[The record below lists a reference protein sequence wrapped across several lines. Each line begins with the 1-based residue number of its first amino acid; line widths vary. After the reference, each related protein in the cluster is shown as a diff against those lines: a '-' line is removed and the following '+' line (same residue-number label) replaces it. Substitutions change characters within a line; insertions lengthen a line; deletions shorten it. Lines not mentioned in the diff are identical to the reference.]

1 MSGTLK
7 PDASVRGKGWSSGPG
22 VRGITMTATVA
33 AAERLLRIG
42 EVARGAGVSV
52 RAVRYYEQQGLLI
65 AERSP
70 SGQRLY
76 RQDAIPLVR
85 FFQEMFAAGLTSRRI
100 AELLPCW
107 DAGHTDAEQRAM
119 LRAERERIQAKIDD
133 LQATLDHLDEV
144 IAITDTHP

>member
-1 MSGTLK
+1 
-7 PDASVRGKGWSSGPG
+7 
-22 VRGITMTATVA
+22 MTVTEATT
-33 AAERLLRIG
+33 ERLIRIG

-76 RQDAIPLVR
+76 RQDAVHLIR
-85 FFQEMFAAGLTSRRI
+85 FFQQMFAAGLTSRRI
-100 AELLPCW
+100 TELLPCW

-119 LRAERERIQAKIDD
+119 LRAERDRIQAKIDD
-133 LQATLDHLDEV
+133 LQAALERLDEV

>member
-1 MSGTLK
+1 
-7 PDASVRGKGWSSGPG
+7 
-22 VRGITMTATVA
+22 MTVTEAATG
-33 AAERLLRIG
+33 RLIRIG

-76 RQDAIPLVR
+76 RQDAVALIR
-85 FFQEMFAAGLTSRRI
+85 FFQQMFAAGLTSRRI
-100 AELLPCW
+100 MELLPCW
-107 DAGHTDAEQRAM
+107 DSGHTDADQRAM
-119 LRAERERIQAKIDD
+119 LRAERDRIQAKIDD
-133 LQATLDHLDEV
+133 MQAALDRLDGV

>member
-1 MSGTLK
+1 
-7 PDASVRGKGWSSGPG
+7 
-22 VRGITMTATVA
+22 MTATGA
-33 AAERLLRIG
+33 AAERLIRIG

-76 RQDAIPLVR
+76 RQDAILLVR
-85 FFQEMFAAGLTSRRI
+85 FFQQMFAAGLTSRRI
-100 AELLPCW
+100 TELLPCW
-107 DAGHTDAEQRAM
+107 VSGHTDAEQRAM
-119 LRAERERIQAKIDD
+119 LRAERERIRGKIDE
-133 LQATLDHLDEV
+133 LQAALDRLDEV

>member
-1 MSGTLK
+1 
-7 PDASVRGKGWSSGPG
+7 
-22 VRGITMTATVA
+22 MTVTEA
-33 AAERLLRIG
+33 AGERMIRIG

-76 RQDAIPLVR
+76 RQDAVTLVR
-85 FFQEMFAAGLTSRRI
+85 FFQQMFAAGLTSRRI
-100 AELLPCW
+100 TELLPCW
-107 DAGHTDAEQRAM
+107 DSGHTDAGQRAM
-119 LRAERERIQAKIDD
+119 LRAERDRIQAKVDD
-133 LQATLDHLDEV
+133 LQAALDRLDEV

>member
-1 MSGTLK
+1 
-7 PDASVRGKGWSSGPG
+7 
-22 VRGITMTATVA
+22 MTVTAA
-33 AAERLLRIG
+33 AAERLIRIG

-76 RQDAIPLVR
+76 RQDAILLVR
-85 FFQEMFAAGLTSRRI
+85 FFQQMFAAGLTSRRI
-100 AELLPCW
+100 SELLPCW
-107 DAGHTDAEQRAM
+107 VSGHTDAEQRAM
-119 LRAERERIQAKIDD
+119 LRAERERIQGKIDD
-133 LQATLDHLDEV
+133 LQAALDRLDEV

>member
-1 MSGTLK
+1 
-7 PDASVRGKGWSSGPG
+7 
-22 VRGITMTATVA
+22 MTVTEA

-52 RAVRYYEQQGLLI
+52 RAVRYYEQQGLLT

-76 RQDAIPLVR
+76 RQDTVTLVR
-85 FFQEMFAAGLTSRRI
+85 FFQQMFAAGLTSRRI

-107 DAGHTDAEQRAM
+107 DTGHTDAEQRAM
-119 LRAERERIQAKIDD
+119 LRAERDRIQAKVDD
-133 LQATLDHLDEV
+133 LQATLDRLDEV

>member
-1 MSGTLK
+1 
-7 PDASVRGKGWSSGPG
+7 
-22 VRGITMTATVA
+22 MTVTEA
-33 AAERLLRIG
+33 AAERLIRIG

-76 RQDAIPLVR
+76 RQDAVSLVR
-85 FFQEMFAAGLTSRRI
+85 FFQQMFAAGLTSRRI
-100 AELLPCW
+100 TELLPCW
-107 DAGHTDAEQRAM
+107 DAGHTDVEQRAM
-119 LRAERERIQAKIDD
+119 LRAERDRIQAKIDD
-133 LQATLDHLDEV
+133 MQAALDRLDKV

>member
-1 MSGTLK
+1 
-7 PDASVRGKGWSSGPG
+7 
-22 VRGITMTATVA
+22 MTVTETV
-33 AAERLLRIG
+33 AERLIRIG

-76 RQDAIPLVR
+76 RQDAVPLVR
-85 FFQEMFAAGLTSRRI
+85 FFQQMFAAGLTSRRI

-107 DAGHTDAEQRAM
+107 DSGHTDAEQRAM
-119 LRAERERIQAKIDD
+119 LRTERERIQAKVDD
-133 LQATLDHLDEV
+133 LQAALDSLDEV

>member
-1 MSGTLK
+1 
-7 PDASVRGKGWSSGPG
+7 
-22 VRGITMTATVA
+22 MTVVVA
-33 AAERLLRIG
+33 ATERLIRIG

-52 RAVRYYEQQGLLI
+52 RAVRYYEQQGLLV

-76 RQDAIPLVR
+76 RRDAISLVR
-85 FFQEMFAAGLTSRRI
+85 FVQQMYAAGLTSRRI
-100 AELLPCW
+100 AELLPCF
-107 DAGHTDAEQRAM
+107 DSGHTDAEQRAM

-133 LQATLDHLDEV
+133 LQGALDHLDEV

>member
-1 MSGTLK
+1 
-7 PDASVRGKGWSSGPG
+7 
-22 VRGITMTATVA
+22 MTVTAA
-33 AAERLLRIG
+33 AAEQLIRIG

-76 RQDAIPLVR
+76 RQDAIPLIR
-85 FFQEMFAAGLTSRRI
+85 FFQQMFAAGLTSRRI

-119 LRAERERIQAKIDD
+119 LRVERERIQAQIND

-144 IAITDTHP
+144 IAVTDTHP